1 MTKRVVNLDAFRKKR
16 AETSLVD
23 LGKEGYLVDWM
34 DLPVINNAYI
44 RRQLT
49 LTLEQRPRE
58 GYIGLHLGLTNWIPE
73 WHRKYHNEKDIVRGT
88 NVWGPPEYVNCTP
101 RDWLHLV

>member
-1 MTKRVVNLDAFRKKR
+1 MGEVINLEARRKRK
-16 AETSLVD
+16 EGD
-23 LGKEGYLVDWM
+23 LASAGEDGYLVDWS

-49 LTLEQRPRE
+49 MRLEQRPRE
-58 GYIGLHLGLTNWIPE
+58 GYIGRRLGLVNWIPE
-73 WHRKYHNEKDIVRGT
+73 WHQRYHQEKDIIRGP